1 MTPKRIVSIALTW
14 SLLWLVFAALIF
26 TALGIIDPD
35 SIDEGKI
42 EGAIFILG
50 PMGILTGLAFAFLL
64 SVASKRTKSIDLSLF
79 SGAGVG
85 SRGFC
90 ARPDRLPGSRR
101 CRPGREHRSGSCVL
115 RVRRRHLNLLVL
127 PGVAMGSRL
136 MHSSRG

>member
-14 SLLWLVFAALIF
+14 SLFWLMFASLSVTVLAL
-26 TALGIIDPD
+26 IDPD
-35 SIDEGKI
+35 SIDEG
-42 EGAIFILG
+42 EVLGAVFILG

-101 CRPGREHRSGSCVL
+101 CRP
-115 RVRRRHLNLLVL
+115 RRDI
-127 PGVAMGSRL
+127 GVALVFSGFGGVISIFWYYLALRWA
-136 MHSSRG
+136 RV